1 VVTRVIVALTLPLAV
16 RRVHA
21 HLGRPAFE
29 NEPVVIEI
37 LCNVLPAEYVSQKR
51 PGCLS
56 IVGVDQRV
64 NRGNHIVI
72 WYTDTLPIV
81 FGLSPAKVTLSG
93 EKERIL
99 KSVTS

>member
-1 VVTRVIVALTLPLAV
+1 MVTRVIVALTLPLAV

-21 HLGRPAFE
+21 HLARPALE

-37 LCNVLPAEYVSQKR
+37 LCNVLPAEHISQKR
-51 PGCLS
+51 PRCLS

-64 NRGNHIVI
+64 NRGNHVAI
-72 WYTDTLPIV
+72 WYIDTLPIV
-81 FGLSPAKVTLSG
+81 FGLSPAKVTPSG
-93 EKERIL
+93 EKEPIL